1 MRFLPPPI
9 TPKQIKA
16 RYPYQFFGPHIEL
29 SFYKGWMPIFAQL
42 CADIDAELGLNKR
55 SFHWRQ
61 LKEKFGSARWY
72 SQMDPL
78 LETQE
83 DAEDLTHLSI
93 AEVNERVLRLADPNE
108 LALRQRIQTL
118 RRDAEAATQ
127 TTCIVCGEAG
137 EADRGT
143 GYHLV
148 ICPEHARQRRRGNME
163 QSWFEDEEKG
173 PHGVQP

>member
-9 TPKQIKA
+9 TPRELKA
-16 RYPYQFFGPHIEL
+16 KYPYQFVGPHIEL

-42 CADIDAELGLNKR
+42 CADIDAELGPNKR

-78 LETQE
+78 LEPQE
-83 DAEDLTHLSI
+83 DAEDL
-93 AEVNERVLRLADPNE
+93 
-108 LALRQRIQTL
+108 QRIQTL

-137 EADRGT
+137 EADRGS
-143 GYHLV
+143 GYYLV
-148 ICPEHARQRRRGNME
+148 VCLEHARQRRRGDME
-163 QSWFEDEEKG
+163 PAWFTDAEQGLDGAQS
-173 PHGVQP
+173 

>member
-1 MRFLPPPI
+1 MRFLPSPI
-9 TPKQIKA
+9 SPRELKA
-16 RYPYQFFGPHIEL
+16 KYPYQFAGPHIEL
-29 SFYKGWMPIFAQL
+29 SFFKGWMPIFAQL
-42 CADIDAELGLNKR
+42 CADIDAELGPNKR

-78 LETQE
+78 LEPQE

-93 AEVNERVLRLADPNE
+93 EEVNKRVLRLADPDE
-108 LALRQRIQTL
+108 LPLRQRIQTL

-137 EADRGT
+137 EADRGS
-143 GYHLV
+143 GYYLV
-148 ICPEHARQRRRGNME
+148 VCLEHARQRRRGDME
-163 QSWFEDEEKG
+163 SAWFTDEEDGNGEGK
-173 PHGVQP
+173 P